1 MVNKTII
8 IANPSN
14 QGVKSTR
21 AIPKAPK
28 NDDITEAYIDEHY
41 PPQHTIAVPP
51 KSVIIKFAK
60 LDNKFPCFPSL
71 SVTGSINP
79 YSDTIYTST
88 LKTK

>member
-1 MVNKTII
+1 MVNKTIK

-41 PPQHTIAVPP
+41 PP
-51 KSVIIKFAK
+51 
-60 LDNKFPCFPSL
+60 
-71 SVTGSINP
+71 
-79 YSDTIYTST
+79 
-88 LKTK
+88 